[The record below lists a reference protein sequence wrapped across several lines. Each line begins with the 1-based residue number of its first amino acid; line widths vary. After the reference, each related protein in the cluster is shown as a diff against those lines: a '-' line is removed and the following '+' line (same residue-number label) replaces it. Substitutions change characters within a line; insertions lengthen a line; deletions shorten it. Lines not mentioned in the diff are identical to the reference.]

1 VIRTLLVK
9 YGIAEAA
16 ALRKSRIISDQD
28 YEKIKSIIDRVIRLG
43 DAALFEYTKKL
54 DGVKIKSLR
63 VTNKDIDRAYEFVTE
78 EQIKSLEGMKE
89 TLLVNESKLLGL
101 LRNITT
107 NSHGIKLERIL
118 KPLESVGCYIPG
130 GMARYPSTLIMCVI
144 PAKVAK
150 VKRVV
155 IMSPPLKDGNIDP
168 LTLVASNICDVDE
181 VYRVGGA
188 QAIAALAYGTE
199 TISKVDKVVGPGGT
213 YVNIAKILV
222 SRNVGVD
229 MFAGPTEL
237 IVYADANADPNL
249 ISRDLISQAEHSP
262 DTVCGVVTT
271 SKNIVK
277 RVKICLR
284 SFLSDDSLPRKEV
297 VRQSISNNSFIALCR
312 NSNAAVS
319 FINEFAP
326 EHLEIVCRDPRYVS
340 RKIKSAGVVLEG
352 EYTPSSASDY
362 CLGSNHVLPT
372 MQVGKYRGGL
382 SVLDFIKIV
391 THISVSKSGLRS
403 VESFIR
409 ELASM
414 ESLTNHYLA
423 VKERLDG

>member
-1 VIRTLLVK
+1 MIRTLLVK

-28 YEKIKSIIDRVIRLG
+28 YKKIKSIIDRVIRLG
-43 DAALFEYTKKL
+43 DAALFEYTTKL

-63 VTNKDIDRAYEFVTE
+63 VTDKDIDRAYEFVTE

-89 TLLVNESKLLGL
+89 MLLVNESKLLGL

-155 IMSPPLKDGNIDP
+155 IMSPPLKNGNIDP
-168 LTLVASNICDVDE
+168 LTLVASDICDVDE

-382 SVLDFIKIV
+382 SVLDFTKIV
-391 THISVSKSGLRS
+391 TLITVSKRGLRS

-409 ELASM
+409 ELTSM

>member
-1 VIRTLLVK
+1 MIRTLLVK

-43 DAALFEYTKKL
+43 DAALFEYTTKL

-391 THISVSKSGLRS
+391 THISVSKRGLRS

>member
-1 VIRTLLVK
+1 MIRTLLVK

-43 DAALFEYTKKL
+43 DAALFEYTTKL

-89 TLLVNESKLLGL
+89 MLLVNESKLLGL

-391 THISVSKSGLRS
+391 TRISVSKSGLRS

>member
-1 VIRTLLVK
+1 MIKTLLVK

-43 DAALFEYTKKL
+43 DAALFQYTTKL
-54 DGVKIKSLR
+54 DDVKIKSLR

-89 TLLVNESKLLGL
+89 MLLVNESKLLGL

-168 LTLVASNICDVDE
+168 LTLVASDICDVDE

-249 ISRDLISQAEHSP
+249 VSRDLISQAEHSP

-382 SVLDFIKIV
+382 SVLDFTKIV
-391 THISVSKSGLRS
+391 THISVSKRGLRS

-409 ELASM
+409 ELTSM

>member
-43 DAALFEYTKKL
+43 DAALFEYTTKL

-89 TLLVNESKLLGL
+89 MLLVNESKLLGL

-372 MQVGKYRGGL
+372 MQVGKYRG
-382 SVLDFIKIV
+382 
-391 THISVSKSGLRS
+391 
-403 VESFIR
+403 
-409 ELASM
+409 
-414 ESLTNHYLA
+414 
-423 VKERLDG
+423 